1 MNAARRPD
9 DRNRVIATNKAVHRE
24 YEILEELECGI
35 VLTGS
40 EIKSLRESKVR
51 VNEAFARVIRS
62 ELWLIGLHIPPYS
75 HGHGVGGHDPERHR
89 KLLVH
94 RRELLRWQSLADQ
107 QHLTMVPMRLYLKEG
122 RIKVLLGLARGRKT
136 HDKRQLIAKRDAE
149 REQRRAFAAAL
160 RR

>member
-9 DRNRVIATNKAVHRE
+9 DRNRVVATNKLAYRE
-24 YEILEELECGI
+24 YEILEELECG
-35 VLTGS
+35 VALSGS
-40 EIKSLRESKVR
+40 EIKALRESKVR
-51 VNEAFARVIRS
+51 VNDAFARVIRN
-62 ELWLIGLHIPPYS
+62 ELWLISLHIPPYS
-75 HGHGVGGHDPERHR
+75 HGHGVGGHLPERHR

-107 QHLTMVPMRLYLKEG
+107 QHLTMVLLSLYLKEG
-122 RIKVLLGLARGRKT
+122 RIKVRLGLGRGRKT
-136 HDKRQLIAKRDAE
+136 HDKRQVIAKRDAE